1 MPEKY
6 IVIYEIFMKLN
17 SFWKLPRKIVV
28 YLDDQRPTFPSNSNH
43 CIDLHKKSID
53 WFLCNGNIN
62 PYWLNNLITLITKI
76 FFFHLKGIFNQRHT
90 SVGHIREVGP
100 ETRDF
105 LGNPRPETSLRY
117 DPGTKTWDP
126 KSATRDPFHRW
137 DLGPE
142 THDHKVGLNTF
153 SIYGTRDSKT
163 GTLNMNEFM

>member
-1 MPEKY
+1 
-6 IVIYEIFMKLN
+6 MKLN

-28 YLDDQRPTFPSNSNH
+28 YLDDQRPTFPSNSIH
-43 CIDLHKKSID
+43 CIDLHNKSID

-76 FFFHLKGIFNQRHT
+76 FFFYLKGIFNQLHT

-100 ETRDF
+100 QTRDF

-126 KSATRDPFHRW
+126 KSATRDLR
-137 DLGPE
+137 PE
-142 THDHKVGLNTF
+142 THFIGETRDLRPTTIKWDSIISVYVGLETQ
-153 SIYGTRDSKT
+153 KP
-163 GTLNMNEFM
+163 EP

>member
-100 ETRDF
+100 ETATFWGTRDQKHL
-105 LGNPRPETSLRY
+105 LGMTREPRPGTLKVRPETHFI
-117 DPGTKTWDP
+117 GE
-126 KSATRDPFHRW
+126 TRDLRPTTIKW
-137 DLGPE
+137 DSILLVYMGLETQKPE
-142 THDHKVGLNTF
+142 P
-153 SIYGTRDSKT
+153 
-163 GTLNMNEFM
+163 